1 MIHRREF
8 QGKLTKEL
16 LKIVHF
22 NSRKFVFE
30 RRQSCMYTCMDS
42 QIVNPIV
49 LPVTSE
55 KHKLFFQIL

>member
-30 RRQSCMYTCMDS
+30 RRQSCMYTYMYGQSNRKSDR
-42 QIVNPIV
+42 
-49 LPVTSE
+49 TSSDIGE
-55 KHKLFFQIL
+55 A

>member
-16 LKIVHF
+16 LKIVYF

-30 RRQSCMYTCMDS
+30 RRQSCMYKCMDR